1 LQWSTLPTLA
11 WRHHDITKLLQCK
24 YAPCALQQINVSLCA
39 ARTKCGVN
47 AWLLCRARECR
58 KRIIVDTNQRR
69 KIALRRAHLA

>member
-1 LQWSTLPTLA
+1 LRWRTLPTLA
-11 WRHHDITKLLQCK
+11 RRRRDITKSLQCK

-69 KIALRRAHLA
+69 KIALKRARLA